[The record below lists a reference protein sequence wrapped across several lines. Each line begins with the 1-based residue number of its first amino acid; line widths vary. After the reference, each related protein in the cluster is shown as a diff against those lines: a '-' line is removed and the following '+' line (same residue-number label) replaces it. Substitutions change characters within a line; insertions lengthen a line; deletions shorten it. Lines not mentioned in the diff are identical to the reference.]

1 MPKTTLTDAAV
12 ERLKPPKTGQIDY
25 WDRTLGGFGLRI
37 GANGKRTFN
46 VQTRVLVSGVRKDV
60 RVKIGTYPAVS
71 LAEARATALH
81 YKALA
86 SQGKDPRRAKEDA
99 ERQLVAESINTFGS
113 VRKKFLNEYGT
124 EHLRDSSLNSYRKSL
139 KGSDFKSWEQRPVR
153 DISRRDVRDLL
164 AVIKSRAPTSANRT
178 LAYLR
183 KMMSWAVEQEII
195 EVSPCADVRAV
206 AKETKRDRILTDDE
220 IRSVWEAFGTDG
232 AEFEIPYKLLLLLGQ
247 RESEVF
253 GMRRSEVSTWGAFLG
268 SEIKSSEYKG
278 INADEPLWIIP
289 KKRTKKEREHIVPLP
304 PLAQALIN
312 RVVDNGTDLLF
323 TSKRSITKAQNEGRE
338 VRPLSGFSRS
348 KARIDAASGVTDWR
362 LHDLRRSLRSGLA
375 RMRISSDVARKV
387 VNHKLVGMDEIYNR
401 YQYLPERR
409 SALFAWDNLID
420 GLVNGGEV
428 DNVVSLREGQ

>member
-12 ERLKPPKTGQIDY
+12 ERLKPPKTGQVDY

-86 SQGKDPRRAKEDA
+86 SRGKDPRRAKEDA
-99 ERQLVAESINTFGS
+99 ETQLVAESINTFSS
-113 VRKKFLNEYGT
+113 VREKFFNEYGA

-139 KGSDFKSWEQRPVR
+139 RGSDFKTWEQRPIR

-164 AVIKSRAPTSANRT
+164 ASIKSRAPTSSNRT

-195 EVSPCADVRAV
+195 DTSPCAGVRAA

-220 IRSVWEAFGTDG
+220 IRAVWDAFGTDG
-232 AEFEIPYKLLLLLGQ
+232 AQFEVPYKLMLLLGQ
-247 RESEVF
+247 RESEII
-253 GMRRSEVSTWGAFLG
+253 GMQRSELTTWGVFLG
-268 SEIKSSEYKG
+268 SEINSAEYKG
-278 INADEPLWIIP
+278 ISADEPLWIIP
-289 KKRTKKEREHIVPLP
+289 RDRTKRDREHIVPLP
-304 PLAQALIN
+304 PLAQELIN
-312 RVVDNGTDLLF
+312 SVEDNGTDLMF
-323 TSKRSITKAQNEGRE
+323 VSKRSITRATNEKRE

-348 KARIDAASGVTDWR
+348 KARIDAVSGVTDWR
-362 LHDLRRSLRSGLA
+362 LHDLRRTLRSGLA
-375 RMRISSDVARKV
+375 RLRISSDVARKV
-387 VNHKLVGMDEIYNR
+387 VNHKLVGMDDIYNR
-401 YQYLPERR
+401 YQYLQERR
-409 SALFAWDNLID
+409 SALYAWDNLVD
-420 GLVNGGEV
+420 GIVNVASV
-428 DNVVSLREGQ
+428 DNVVSLREG